1 MKKNI
6 LITLSVFI
14 SGFVFSQDYK
24 QKIAKATCDCVAK
37 VKSENKNSKNLE
49 AQLGICMLKASS
61 PYAAELKR
69 DYNID
74 VSKADAF
81 DDNNK
86 AMDDFAG
93 AIGIA
98 MVSECS
104 DVFLEIM
111 NSKEGAQEGEAQL
124 LISGTITK
132 IEKENFVIFHV
143 VGDNKNLTKLYWI
156 SNIESNLDLP
166 KEYNSLINKKVSIS
180 YYTSEIFDA
189 KINDYKNVNIIS
201 GLKTD

>member
-6 LITLSVFI
+6 LFAISVFI
-14 SGFVFSQDYK
+14 SGFIFSQDYK

-74 VSKADAF
+74 ISKTDAF
-81 DDNNK
+81 GDDNK

-104 DVFLEIM
+104 DVFW
-111 NSKEGAQEGEAQL
+111 
-124 LISGTITK
+124 
-132 IEKENFVIFHV
+132 
-143 VGDNKNLTKLYWI
+143 KL
-156 SNIESNLDLP
+156 
-166 KEYNSLINKKVSIS
+166 
-180 YYTSEIFDA
+180 
-189 KINDYKNVNIIS
+189 
-201 GLKTD
+201 